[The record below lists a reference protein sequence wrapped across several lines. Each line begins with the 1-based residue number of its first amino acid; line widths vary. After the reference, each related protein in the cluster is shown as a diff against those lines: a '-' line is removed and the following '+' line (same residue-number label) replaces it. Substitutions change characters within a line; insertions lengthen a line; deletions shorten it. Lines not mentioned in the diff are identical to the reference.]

1 MPNDNNFTPANF
13 DPILKKYD
21 GIPYLRFWCQKVL
34 PAVYDQSL
42 SYYEALCKLAA
53 FLNKMVEELEKMQD
67 NIDALHKAYKDL
79 QDWVNAEIAR
89 FEAHMEQHFD
99 DLTHEL
105 WNRFEEYKNN
115 TTTTLQQK
123 FNDYATNTTNN
134 LNKKFNDFVTDANTR
149 IDEMFR
155 TNSTL
160 QQWFNDYATNTT
172 NNLNQ
177 KFNEFVTNAN
187 TRIDQMF
194 NTYTT
199 NTNNEFNTWKTDFTN
214 QYNQWKDEVNA
225 QISNINSDISSLTT
239 RVTALENMVK
249 KYPNFNYKSFTMTGT
264 KYYKKVMVDMVS
276 FPSAGD
282 NAIICYGV
290 CRVFGQDSSVSVSGN
305 WRERFTMSLDAKR
318 QIASLLGAT
327 TQNCIKFELMPR
339 TSYVSAAGNANN
351 GAPTND
357 KLISGLL
364 WIPGPG
370 TGDSVLNAQ
379 LFFKNNG
386 SVGFVSDNSML
397 FSAIATQQVNP
408 PVWATNSGEWS
419 V

>member
-42 SYYEALCKLAA
+42 SYYEVLCKLAA

-99 DLTHEL
+99 DLTREL

-115 TTTTLQQK
+115 T
-123 FNDYATNTTNN
+123 NT
-134 LNKKFNDFVTDANTR
+134 
-149 IDEMFR
+149 
-155 TNSTL
+155 TL

-172 NNLNQ
+172 NTLNR
-177 KFNEFVTNAN
+177 KFNEFVNNAN

-194 NTYTT
+194 NTYTSS
-199 NTNNEFNTWKTDFTN
+199 TNNEFNTWKNDFTN
-214 QYNQWKDEVNA
+214 QYNQWKDEVNG
-225 QISNINSDISSLTT
+225 QISNINSNISSLTT

-339 TSYVSAAGNANN
+339 TSYVSDSGDANN

-386 SVGFVSDNSML
+386 SVGFVSDNSVL

-408 PVWATNSGEWS
+408 PAWATNSGEWTL
-419 V
+419 

>member
-1 MPNDNNFTPANF
+1 MPNDNKFTPADF

-42 SYYEALCKLAA
+42 SYYEVLCKLAA
-53 FLNKMVEELEKMQD
+53 FLNKMLEELEKMQD

-79 QDWVNAEIAR
+79 QNWVNAEIAR

-99 DLTHEL
+99 DLTKEL
-105 WNRFEEYKNN
+105 WNKFEQYKNDTN
-115 TTTTLQQK
+115 TTLQQW
-123 FNDYATNTTNN
+123 FNNYATNTTNN
-134 LNKKFNDFVTDANTR
+134 LNKKFED
-149 IDEMFR
+149 
-155 TNSTL
+155 
-160 QQWFNDYATNTT
+160 
-172 NNLNQ
+172 
-177 KFNEFVTNAN
+177 FVTNAN

-199 NTNNEFNTWKTDFTN
+199 NTNNDFNTWKTDFTN
-214 QYNQWKDEVNA
+214 QYNQWKADVDG
-225 QISNINSDISSLTT
+225 QITNINSNISSLTA
-239 RVTALENMVK
+239 RVTALENMIK
-249 KYPNFNYKSFTMTGT
+249 KYPEFNYKSFTMTGT
-264 KYYKKVMVDMVS
+264 NYYKKVILDMLS

-282 NAIICYGV
+282 SAIICYGV
-290 CRVFGQDSSVSVSGN
+290 CRVFGQDNSVSVSGN
-305 WRERFTMSLDAKR
+305 WRERFEMSLDAKR
-318 QIASLLGAT
+318 QISSLLGAN
-327 TQNCIKFELMPR
+327 TQNCLKFELMPR
-339 TSYVSAAGNANN
+339 TSYVSSGGDANN

-364 WIPGPG
+364 WVPGPG
-370 TGDSVLNAQ
+370 TGDAVLNPQ

-408 PVWATNSGEWS
+408 PEWEHASGEWTL
-419 V
+419 

>member
-1 MPNDNNFTPANF
+1 MPNDNNFKPANF
-13 DPILKKYD
+13 DPILQKYD

-42 SYYEALCKLAA
+42 SYYEVLCKLAA

-99 DLTHEL
+99 DLTQEL

-115 TTTTLQQK
+115 TNTTLQQW

-134 LNKKFNDFVTDANTR
+134 LNKKFNDFVT
-149 IDEMFR
+149 
-155 TNSTL
+155 
-160 QQWFNDYATNTT
+160 
-172 NNLNQ
+172 
-177 KFNEFVTNAN
+177 NAN

-194 NTYTT
+194 NTYTSS
-199 NTNNEFNTWKTDFTN
+199 TNNEFNTWKNDFTN
-214 QYNQWKDEVNA
+214 QYNQWKNEVDG
-225 QISNINSDISSLTT
+225 QIRNINSNISSLTT
-239 RVTALENMVK
+239 RVATLENMIK
-249 KYPNFNYKSFTMTGT
+249 KYPEFNYKSFTMTGT
-264 KYYKKVMVDMVS
+264 KYYKKVILDMLS

-282 NAIICYGV
+282 SAIICYGV

-318 QIASLLGAT
+318 QIASLLGASS
-327 TQNCIKFELMPR
+327 QNCLKFELMPR
-339 TSYVSAAGNANN
+339 TSYVSASGDANN

-370 TGDSVLNAQ
+370 TGDGVLNSQ

-408 PVWATNSGEWS
+408 PAWATNSGEWTL
-419 V
+419 

>member
-42 SYYEALCKLAA
+42 SYYEVLCKLAA

-67 NIDALHKAYKDL
+67 NIDALHKAYKEL

-89 FEAHMEQHFD
+89 FEAHIEQHFD
-99 DLTHEL
+99 DLTQEL

-115 TTTTLQQK
+115 TNTTLQQW
-123 FNDYATNTTNN
+123 FNNYATNTTNN
-134 LNKKFNDFVTDANTR
+134 LNKKFNDFVN
-149 IDEMFR
+149 
-155 TNSTL
+155 
-160 QQWFNDYATNTT
+160 
-172 NNLNQ
+172 
-177 KFNEFVTNAN
+177 NAN

-194 NTYTT
+194 NTYTSS
-199 NTNNEFNTWKTDFTN
+199 TNNEFNTWKTDFTN
-214 QYNQWKDEVNA
+214 QYNQWKEEVNG
-225 QISNINSDISSLTT
+225 QISSINSNISSLTN

-290 CRVFGQDSSVSVSGN
+290 CRVFGQDNSVSVSGN

-327 TQNCIKFELMPR
+327 TQHCIKFELMPR
-339 TSYVSAAGNANN
+339 TSYVSAAGDANN

-386 SVGFVSDNSML
+386 SVGFVSDNSVL

-408 PVWATNSGEWS
+408 PAWGTNSGEWTL
-419 V
+419 

>member
-42 SYYEALCKLAA
+42 SYYEVLCKLAA

-99 DLTHEL
+99 DLTREL

-115 TTTTLQQK
+115 TNTTLQQW
-123 FNDYATNTTNN
+123 FHEYETTTTNN
-134 LNKKFNDFVTDANTR
+134 LNKKFND
-149 IDEMFR
+149 
-155 TNSTL
+155 
-160 QQWFNDYATNTT
+160 
-172 NNLNQ
+172 
-177 KFNEFVTNAN
+177 FVTNAN

-194 NTYTT
+194 NTYTSS
-199 NTNNEFNTWKTDFTN
+199 TNNEFNTWKNDFTN
-214 QYNQWKDEVNA
+214 QYNQWKDEVNG
-225 QISNINSDISSLTT
+225 QINSINSNISSLTK
-239 RVTALENMVK
+239 RVAALENMVK

-264 KYYKKVMVDMVS
+264 KYYKKVMVDMLS

-290 CRVFGQDSSVSVSGN
+290 CRVFGQDNSVSVSGN

-318 QIASLLGAT
+318 QISSLLGAT
-327 TQNCIKFELMPR
+327 TQNCLKFELMPR
-339 TSYVSAAGNANN
+339 TSYVSASGDANN

-364 WIPGPG
+364 WVPGPG
-370 TGDSVLNAQ
+370 TGDGVLNAQ

-408 PVWATNSGEWS
+408 PAWATNSGEWTL
-419 V
+419 

>member
-1 MPNDNNFTPANF
+1 MPNDNNFKPANF

-42 SYYEALCKLAA
+42 SYYEVLCKLAA

-99 DLTHEL
+99 DLTQEL
-105 WNRFEEYKNN
+105 WRRFEEYKNN
-115 TTTTLQQK
+115 TNTTLQQW
-123 FNDYATNTTNN
+123 FHEYETTTTNN
-134 LNKKFNDFVTDANTR
+134 LNKKFNDFVN
-149 IDEMFR
+149 
-155 TNSTL
+155 
-160 QQWFNDYATNTT
+160 
-172 NNLNQ
+172 
-177 KFNEFVTNAN
+177 NAN

-194 NTYTT
+194 NTYTSS
-199 NTNNEFNTWKTDFTN
+199 TNNEFNTWKTDFTN
-214 QYNQWKDEVNA
+214 QYNQWKDEVNG
-225 QISNINSDISSLTT
+225 QISNINSNISSLTN
-239 RVTALENMVK
+239 RVAALENMVK

-264 KYYKKVMVDMVS
+264 KYYKKVIVDMLS

-290 CRVFGQDSSVSVSGN
+290 CRVFGQDNSVSVSGN

-339 TSYVSAAGNANN
+339 TSYVSAAGDANN

-370 TGDSVLNAQ
+370 TGDAVLNAQ

-386 SVGFVSDNSML
+386 SVGFVSDNSVL

-408 PVWATNSGEWS
+408 PAWATNSGEWTL
-419 V
+419 

>member
-1 MPNDNNFTPANF
+1 MPNDNNFKPANF

-42 SYYEALCKLAA
+42 SYYEVLCKLAA

-99 DLTHEL
+99 DLTREL

-115 TTTTLQQK
+115 TNTTLQQW

-134 LNKKFNDFVTDANTR
+134 LNKKFNDFVN
-149 IDEMFR
+149 
-155 TNSTL
+155 
-160 QQWFNDYATNTT
+160 
-172 NNLNQ
+172 
-177 KFNEFVTNAN
+177 NAN

-194 NTYTT
+194 NTYTSS
-199 NTNNEFNTWKTDFTN
+199 TNNEFNTWKTDFKN
-214 QYNQWKDEVNA
+214 QYNQWKYNVNG
-225 QISNINSDISSLTT
+225 QISNINSNISALTK

-290 CRVFGQDSSVSVSGN
+290 CRVFGQDNSVSVSGN

-339 TSYVSAAGNANN
+339 TSYVSASGDANN

-370 TGDSVLNAQ
+370 TGDAVLNAQ

-386 SVGFVSDNSML
+386 SVGFVSDNSVL

-408 PVWATNSGEWS
+408 PAWATNSGEWTL
-419 V
+419 

>member
-42 SYYEALCKLAA
+42 SYYEVLCKLAA

-99 DLTHEL
+99 DLTREL

-115 TTTTLQQK
+115 TNTTLQQW
-123 FNDYATNTTNN
+123 FNDYVTNTTNN
-134 LNKKFNDFVTDANTR
+134 LNKKFNDFVT
-149 IDEMFR
+149 
-155 TNSTL
+155 
-160 QQWFNDYATNTT
+160 
-172 NNLNQ
+172 
-177 KFNEFVTNAN
+177 NAN
-187 TRIDQMF
+187 TRIEQMF
-194 NTYTT
+194 NTYTSS
-199 NTNNEFNTWKTDFTN
+199 TNNEFNAWKTDFTN
-214 QYNQWKDEVNA
+214 QYNQWKDEVNG
-225 QISNINSDISSLTT
+225 QITSINSNISSLTT
-239 RVTALENMVK
+239 RVQALENMVK
-249 KYPNFNYKSFTMTGT
+249 TYPKFDYKSFTLTGT
-264 KYYKKVMVDMVS
+264 HYYKKGILDMLS
-276 FPSAGD
+276 FPSSAD
-282 NAIICYGV
+282 ATVICYGV
-290 CRVFGQDSSVSVSGN
+290 MRVYGQDSSVAVSGN
-305 WRERFTMSLDAKR
+305 WREALHISTDDIRTILT
-318 QIASLLGAT
+318 LLGST
-327 TQNCIKFELMPR
+327 TENNCVKFELMPR
-339 TSYVSAAGNANN
+339 TSYVSAAGDANN

-357 KLISGLL
+357 KLITGLL
-364 WIPGPG
+364 WIPPVAVDGF
-370 TGDSVLNAQ
+370 AQ

-397 FSAIATQQVNP
+397 FSAIATHQVYEPN
-408 PVWATNSGEWS
+408 WYASSGEWS

>member
-1 MPNDNNFTPANF
+1 MPNDNNLKPANF
-13 DPILKKYD
+13 DPILKKCD

-42 SYYEALCKLAA
+42 SYYELLCKLAA

-99 DLTHEL
+99 DLTQEL

-115 TTTTLQQK
+115 T
-123 FNDYATNTTNN
+123 NT
-134 LNKKFNDFVTDANTR
+134 
-149 IDEMFR
+149 
-155 TNSTL
+155 TL

-172 NNLNQ
+172 NDLNK
-177 KFNEFVTNAN
+177 KFNDFVNNAN

-194 NTYTT
+194 NTYTSS
-199 NTNNEFNTWKTDFTN
+199 TNNEFNTWKTDFTN
-214 QYNQWKDEVNA
+214 QYNQWKDGVNA
-225 QISNINSDISSLTT
+225 QISIINSNISSLTN
-239 RVTALENMVK
+239 RVAALENMVK

-290 CRVFGQDSSVSVSGN
+290 CRVFGQHNSVSVSGN

-339 TSYVSAAGNANN
+339 TSYVSAAGDANN

-370 TGDSVLNAQ
+370 TDDSVLNAQ

-386 SVGFVSDNSML
+386 SVGFVSDNSVL

-408 PVWATNSGEWS
+408 PTWATNSGEWTL
-419 V
+419 

>member
-42 SYYEALCKLAA
+42 SYYEVLCKLAA

-99 DLTHEL
+99 DLTQEL

-115 TTTTLQQK
+115 TNTTLQQW
-123 FNDYATNTTNN
+123 FNNYATNTTNN
-134 LNKKFNDFVTDANTR
+134 LNKKFNDFVT
-149 IDEMFR
+149 
-155 TNSTL
+155 
-160 QQWFNDYATNTT
+160 
-172 NNLNQ
+172 
-177 KFNEFVTNAN
+177 NAN

-194 NTYTT
+194 NTYTSS
-199 NTNNEFNTWKTDFTN
+199 TNNEFNTWKTDFTN
-214 QYNQWKDEVNA
+214 QYNQWKDEVNG
-225 QISNINSDISSLTT
+225 QINSINSNISSLTT

-290 CRVFGQDSSVSVSGN
+290 CRVFGQDNSVSVSGN

-339 TSYVSAAGNANN
+339 TSYVSAAGDANN

-370 TGDSVLNAQ
+370 TGNSVLNAQ

-386 SVGFVSDNSML
+386 SVGFVSDNSVL

-408 PVWATNSGEWS
+408 PAWATNSGEWTL
-419 V
+419 

>member
-1 MPNDNNFTPANF
+1 MPNDNNFKPANF

-42 SYYEALCKLAA
+42 SYYEVLCKLAA

-99 DLTHEL
+99 DLTREL

-115 TTTTLQQK
+115 TNTTLQQW
-123 FNDYATNTTNN
+123 FNNYATNTTNT
-134 LNKKFNDFVTDANTR
+134 LNR
-149 IDEMFR
+149 
-155 TNSTL
+155 
-160 QQWFNDYATNTT
+160 
-172 NNLNQ
+172 
-177 KFNEFVTNAN
+177 KFNEFVNNAN

-194 NTYTT
+194 NTYTSS
-199 NTNNEFNTWKTDFTN
+199 TNNEFNTWKTDFTN
-214 QYNQWKDEVNA
+214 QYNQWKDEVNG
-225 QISNINSDISSLTT
+225 QISNINSNISSLTN

-264 KYYKKVMVDMVS
+264 KYYKKVMVDMLS

-290 CRVFGQDSSVSVSGN
+290 CRVFGQDNSVSVSGN

-339 TSYVSAAGNANN
+339 TSYVSAAGDANN

-386 SVGFVSDNSML
+386 SVGFVSDNSVL

-408 PVWATNSGEWS
+408 PVWATNSGEWTL
-419 V
+419 

>member
-42 SYYEALCKLAA
+42 SYYEVLCKLAA

-99 DLTHEL
+99 DLTREL

-115 TTTTLQQK
+115 T
-123 FNDYATNTTNN
+123 NT
-134 LNKKFNDFVTDANTR
+134 
-149 IDEMFR
+149 
-155 TNSTL
+155 TL

-172 NNLNQ
+172 NNLNK
-177 KFNEFVTNAN
+177 KFNEFVNNAN

-194 NTYTT
+194 NTYTSS
-199 NTNNEFNTWKTDFTN
+199 TNNEFNTWKTDFTN
-214 QYNQWKDEVNA
+214 QYNQWKNEVNG
-225 QISNINSDISSLTT
+225 QISNINSNISALTK

-264 KYYKKVMVDMVS
+264 KYYKKVMVDMLS

-318 QIASLLGAT
+318 QISSLLGAT
-327 TQNCIKFELMPR
+327 TQNCLKFELMPR
-339 TSYVSAAGNANN
+339 TSYVSASGDANN
-351 GAPTND
+351 GAPIND
-357 KLISGLL
+357 KLLTGLL
-364 WIPGPG
+364 WVPGPG

-397 FSAIATQQVNP
+397 FSAIATQQVYP
-408 PVWATNSGEWS
+408 PAWATNSGEWT

>member
-1 MPNDNNFTPANF
+1 MPNDNNFKPANF
-13 DPILKKYD
+13 DPILQKYD

-42 SYYEALCKLAA
+42 SYYEVLCKLAA

-99 DLTHEL
+99 DLTREL

-115 TTTTLQQK
+115 TNTTLQQW

-134 LNKKFNDFVTDANTR
+134 LNKKFNDFVT
-149 IDEMFR
+149 
-155 TNSTL
+155 
-160 QQWFNDYATNTT
+160 
-172 NNLNQ
+172 
-177 KFNEFVTNAN
+177 NAN

-194 NTYTT
+194 NTYTST
-199 NTNNEFNTWKTDFTN
+199 TNNEFNTWKTDFTN
-214 QYNQWKDEVNA
+214 QYNQWKNEVDE
-225 QISNINSDISSLTT
+225 QIRDINSNISSLTT
-239 RVTALENMVK
+239 RVATLENMIK
-249 KYPNFNYKSFTMTGT
+249 KYPEFNYKSFTMTGT
-264 KYYKKVMVDMVS
+264 KYYKKVILDMLS

-282 NAIICYGV
+282 SAIICYGV
-290 CRVFGQDSSVSVSGN
+290 CRVFGQDSSVSASGN

-318 QIASLLGAT
+318 QISSLLGAT
-327 TQNCIKFELMPR
+327 TQNCLKFELMPR
-339 TSYVSAAGNANN
+339 TSYVSDSGDANN

-357 KLISGLL
+357 KLISGSL

-370 TGDSVLNAQ
+370 TGDGVLNSQ

-408 PVWATNSGEWS
+408 PAWATNSGEWTL
-419 V
+419 

>member
-1 MPNDNNFTPANF
+1 MPNDNNFKPANF
-13 DPILKKYD
+13 DPILKKCD

-42 SYYEALCKLAA
+42 SYYELLCKLAA

-67 NIDALHKAYKDL
+67 NIDDLHKAYKDL

-99 DLTHEL
+99 DLTREL

-115 TTTTLQQK
+115 TNTTLQQW

-134 LNKKFNDFVTDANTR
+134 LNKKFNDFVN
-149 IDEMFR
+149 
-155 TNSTL
+155 
-160 QQWFNDYATNTT
+160 
-172 NNLNQ
+172 
-177 KFNEFVTNAN
+177 NAN
-187 TRIDQMF
+187 TRIEQMF
-194 NTYTT
+194 NTYTSS
-199 NTNNEFNTWKTDFTN
+199 TNNEFNTWKNDFTN
-214 QYNQWKDEVNA
+214 QYNQWKDEVNG
-225 QISNINSDISSLTT
+225 QISSINSNISSLTT

-290 CRVFGQDSSVSVSGN
+290 CRVFGQDNSVSVSGN

-339 TSYVSAAGNANN
+339 TSYVSAAGDANN

-370 TGDSVLNAQ
+370 TGNSVLNAQ

-386 SVGFVSDNSML
+386 SVGFVSDNSVL

-408 PVWATNSGEWS
+408 PAWATNSGEWTL
-419 V
+419 

>member
-1 MPNDNNFTPANF
+1 MANDNNFTPAKF
-13 DPILKKYD
+13 DPILQKYD

-34 PAVYDQSL
+34 PAIYDQSL

-53 FLNKMVEELEKMQD
+53 LLNKMVEELEKMQG
-67 NIDALHKAYKDL
+67 NIDALHKGYKEL

-99 DLTHEL
+99 DLTQEL
-105 WNRFEEYKNN
+105 WNKFEKYKN
-115 TTTTLQQK
+115 
-123 FNDYATNTTNN
+123 DTNT
-134 LNKKFNDFVTDANTR
+134 
-149 IDEMFR
+149 
-155 TNSTL
+155 TL
-160 QQWFNDYATNTT
+160 QQWFNEYATNTT

-187 TRIDQMF
+187 TRIDNMF

-199 NTNNEFNTWKTDFTN
+199 TTNSEFNTWKNDFTT
-214 QYNQWKDEVNA
+214 QYNEWKADVDG
-225 QISNINSDISSLTT
+225 QITNINSNIRSLTT

-249 KYPNFNYKSFTMTGT
+249 TYPNFNYKSFTMTGT
-264 KYYKKVMVDMVS
+264 KYYKKVMVDMLS

-290 CRVFGQDSSVSVSGN
+290 CRVFGQDSSVSVAGN

-327 TQNCIKFELMPR
+327 TQNCLKFELMPR
-339 TSYVSAAGNANN
+339 TSYVSADGDANN

-364 WIPGPG
+364 WVPGPG
-370 TGDSVLNAQ
+370 TGDAVLNAQ

-386 SVGFVSDNSML
+386 SVGFVADNSML

-408 PVWATNSGEWS
+408 PVWATNSGEWTL
-419 V
+419 

>member
-42 SYYEALCKLAA
+42 SYYEVLCKLAA

-99 DLTHEL
+99 DLTQEL
-105 WNRFEEYKNN
+105 WNRFEEYKSN
-115 TTTTLQQK
+115 TNTTLQQW
-123 FNDYATNTTNN
+123 FNNYATNTTNN
-134 LNKKFNDFVTDANTR
+134 LNKKFNDFVT
-149 IDEMFR
+149 
-155 TNSTL
+155 
-160 QQWFNDYATNTT
+160 
-172 NNLNQ
+172 
-177 KFNEFVTNAN
+177 NAN

-194 NTYTT
+194 NTYTSS
-199 NTNNEFNTWKTDFTN
+199 TNNEFNTWKTDFTN
-214 QYNQWKDEVNA
+214 QYNQWKNEVNG
-225 QISNINSDISSLTT
+225 QISSINSNISSLTT

-290 CRVFGQDSSVSVSGN
+290 CRVFGQDNSVSVSGN

-339 TSYVSAAGNANN
+339 TSYVSAAGDANN

-386 SVGFVSDNSML
+386 SVGFVSDNSVL

-408 PVWATNSGEWS
+408 PAWATNSGEWRL
-419 V
+419 

>member
-1 MPNDNNFTPANF
+1 MPNDNNFKPANF

-42 SYYEALCKLAA
+42 SYYEVLCKLAA

-99 DLTHEL
+99 DLTQEL

-115 TTTTLQQK
+115 TNTTLQQW
-123 FNDYATNTTNN
+123 FNNYATNTTNN
-134 LNKKFNDFVTDANTR
+134 LNKKFNDFVN
-149 IDEMFR
+149 
-155 TNSTL
+155 
-160 QQWFNDYATNTT
+160 
-172 NNLNQ
+172 
-177 KFNEFVTNAN
+177 NAN

-194 NTYTT
+194 NTYTSS
-199 NTNNEFNTWKTDFTN
+199 TNNEFNTWKTDFTN
-214 QYNQWKDEVNA
+214 QYNQWKDEVNG
-225 QISNINSDISSLTT
+225 QITNINSNISSLTN
-239 RVTALENMVK
+239 RVAALENMVK

-290 CRVFGQDSSVSVSGN
+290 CRVFGQDNSVSVSGN

-339 TSYVSAAGNANN
+339 TSYVSAAGDANN

-370 TGDSVLNAQ
+370 TGDAVLNAQ

-386 SVGFVSDNSML
+386 SVGFVSDNSVL

-408 PVWATNSGEWS
+408 PAWATNSGEWTL
-419 V
+419 

>member
-1 MPNDNNFTPANF
+1 MPNDNNFNPANF

-42 SYYEALCKLAA
+42 SYYEVLCKLAA
-53 FLNKMVEELEKMQD
+53 FLNKMLEELEKMQD

-99 DLTHEL
+99 DLTREL

-115 TTTTLQQK
+115 TNTTLQQW

-134 LNKKFNDFVTDANTR
+134 LNKKFNDFVN
-149 IDEMFR
+149 
-155 TNSTL
+155 
-160 QQWFNDYATNTT
+160 
-172 NNLNQ
+172 
-177 KFNEFVTNAN
+177 NAN

-194 NTYTT
+194 NTYTSS
-199 NTNNEFNTWKTDFTN
+199 TNNEFNTWKTDFTN
-214 QYNQWKDEVNA
+214 QYNQWKNEVNG
-225 QISNINSDISSLTT
+225 QISNINSNISALTK

-290 CRVFGQDSSVSVSGN
+290 CRVFGQDNSVSVSGN

-339 TSYVSAAGNANN
+339 TSYVSASGDANN

-370 TGDSVLNAQ
+370 TGDAVLNAQ

-386 SVGFVSDNSML
+386 SVGFVSDNSVL

-408 PVWATNSGEWS
+408 PAWATNSGEWTL
-419 V
+419 

>member
-42 SYYEALCKLAA
+42 SYYEVLCKLAA
-53 FLNKMVEELEKMQD
+53 FLNKMLEELEKMQD

-99 DLTHEL
+99 DLTREL

-115 TTTTLQQK
+115 TNTTLQQW

-134 LNKKFNDFVTDANTR
+134 LNKKFNDFVN
-149 IDEMFR
+149 
-155 TNSTL
+155 
-160 QQWFNDYATNTT
+160 
-172 NNLNQ
+172 
-177 KFNEFVTNAN
+177 NAN

-194 NTYTT
+194 NTYTSS
-199 NTNNEFNTWKTDFTN
+199 TNNEFNTWKTDFTN
-214 QYNQWKDEVNA
+214 QYNQWKDEVNG
-225 QISNINSDISSLTT
+225 QINSINSNISSLTT

-290 CRVFGQDSSVSVSGN
+290 CRVFGQDNSVSVSGN

-339 TSYVSAAGNANN
+339 TSYVSASGDANN

-370 TGDSVLNAQ
+370 TGDAVLNAQ

-386 SVGFVSDNSML
+386 SVGFVSDNSVL

-408 PVWATNSGEWS
+408 PAWATNSGEWTL
-419 V
+419 

>member
-1 MPNDNNFTPANF
+1 MPNDNNFKPANF

-42 SYYEALCKLAA
+42 SYYEVLCKLAA

-99 DLTHEL
+99 DLTQEL

-115 TTTTLQQK
+115 TNTTLQQW
-123 FNDYATNTTNN
+123 FNNYATNTTNN
-134 LNKKFNDFVTDANTR
+134 LNKKFNDFVN
-149 IDEMFR
+149 
-155 TNSTL
+155 
-160 QQWFNDYATNTT
+160 
-172 NNLNQ
+172 
-177 KFNEFVTNAN
+177 NAN

-194 NTYTT
+194 NTYTSS
-199 NTNNEFNTWKTDFTN
+199 TNNEFNTWKTDFTN
-214 QYNQWKDEVNA
+214 QYNQWKDEVNG
-225 QISNINSDISSLTT
+225 QISSINSNISSLTN
-239 RVTALENMVK
+239 RVAALENMVK

-290 CRVFGQDSSVSVSGN
+290 CRVFGQDNSVSVSGN

-339 TSYVSAAGNANN
+339 TSYVSAAGDANN

-386 SVGFVSDNSML
+386 SVGFVSDNSVL

-408 PVWATNSGEWS
+408 PTWATNSGEWTL
-419 V
+419 

>member
-13 DPILKKYD
+13 DPILQNYD

-42 SYYEALCKLAA
+42 SYYEVLCKLAA

-99 DLTHEL
+99 DLTQEL

-115 TTTTLQQK
+115 TNTTLQQW

-134 LNKKFNDFVTDANTR
+134 LNKKFNDFVT
-149 IDEMFR
+149 
-155 TNSTL
+155 
-160 QQWFNDYATNTT
+160 
-172 NNLNQ
+172 
-177 KFNEFVTNAN
+177 NAN

-194 NTYTT
+194 NTYTSS
-199 NTNNEFNTWKTDFTN
+199 TNNEFNTWKTDFTN
-214 QYNQWKDEVNA
+214 QYNQWKNEVDG
-225 QISNINSDISSLTT
+225 QIRNINSNISSLTT
-239 RVTALENMVK
+239 RVATLENMIK
-249 KYPNFNYKSFTMTGT
+249 KYPEFNYKSFTMTGT
-264 KYYKKVMVDMVS
+264 KYYKKVILDMLS

-282 NAIICYGV
+282 SAIICYGV

-327 TQNCIKFELMPR
+327 TQNCLKFELMPR
-339 TSYVSAAGNANN
+339 TSYVSASGDANN

-370 TGDSVLNAQ
+370 TGDGVLNSQ

-408 PVWATNSGEWS
+408 PAWATNSGEWTL
-419 V
+419 

>member
-1 MPNDNNFTPANF
+1 MANDNNFTPAKF
-13 DPILKKYD
+13 DPILQKYD

-42 SYYEALCKLAA
+42 SYYEVLCKLAA
-53 FLNKMVEELEKMQD
+53 FLNKMLDELEKMQG
-67 NIDALHKAYKDL
+67 NIDALHKAYKEL
-79 QDWVNAEIAR
+79 QDWVNAEITR
-89 FEAHMEQHFD
+89 FEAHIEQNFE
-99 DLTHEL
+99 DLTQEL
-105 WNRFEEYKNN
+105 WNKFEEYKNN
-115 TTTTLQQK
+115 TNTTLQQW
-123 FNDYATNTTNN
+123 FNDYTTNTTNN
-134 LNKKFNDFVTDANTR
+134 LNK
-149 IDEMFR
+149 
-155 TNSTL
+155 
-160 QQWFNDYATNTT
+160 
-172 NNLNQ
+172 

-187 TRIDQMF
+187 TRIDNMF

-199 NTNNEFNTWKTDFTN
+199 NTNSEFNTWKTEFTT
-214 QYNQWKDEVNA
+214 QYNEWKNGVDE
-225 QISNINSDISSLTT
+225 QITNINYNIRSLTT

-249 KYPNFNYKSFTMTGT
+249 TYPNFNYKSFTMTGT
-264 KYYKKVMVDMVS
+264 NYYKKVMVDMLS

-290 CRVFGQDSSVSVSGN
+290 CRVFGQDSSVAVSGN

-327 TQNCIKFELMPR
+327 TQNCLKFELMPR
-339 TSYVSAAGNANN
+339 TSYVSADGDANN

-364 WIPGPG
+364 WVPGPG

-408 PVWATNSGEWS
+408 PVWATNSGEWTI
-419 V
+419 

>member
-42 SYYEALCKLAA
+42 SYYEVLCKLAA

-99 DLTHEL
+99 DLTREL

-115 TTTTLQQK
+115 T
-123 FNDYATNTTNN
+123 NT
-134 LNKKFNDFVTDANTR
+134 
-149 IDEMFR
+149 
-155 TNSTL
+155 TL

-172 NNLNQ
+172 NNLNK
-177 KFNEFVTNAN
+177 KFNEFVNNAN

-194 NTYTT
+194 NTYTSS
-199 NTNNEFNTWKTDFTN
+199 TNNEFNTWKTDFTN
-214 QYNQWKDEVNA
+214 QYNQWKDEVNG
-225 QISNINSDISSLTT
+225 QISNINANISSLTT

-264 KYYKKVMVDMVS
+264 KYYKKVILDMLS

-290 CRVFGQDSSVSVSGN
+290 CRVFGQDSSVAVSGN

-318 QIASLLGAT
+318 QIASLIGAT

-339 TSYVSAAGNANN
+339 TSYVSASGDANN

-370 TGDSVLNAQ
+370 TGDGVLNSQ

-408 PVWATNSGEWS
+408 PAWATNSGEWTL
-419 V
+419 

>member
-1 MPNDNNFTPANF
+1 MPNDNNFKPANF
-13 DPILKKYD
+13 DPILQKYD

-42 SYYEALCKLAA
+42 SYYEVLCKLAA
-53 FLNKMVEELEKMQD
+53 FLNKMLEELEKMQD

-99 DLTHEL
+99 DLTQEL

-115 TTTTLQQK
+115 TNTTLQQW

-134 LNKKFNDFVTDANTR
+134 LNKKFNDFVT
-149 IDEMFR
+149 
-155 TNSTL
+155 
-160 QQWFNDYATNTT
+160 
-172 NNLNQ
+172 
-177 KFNEFVTNAN
+177 NAN

-194 NTYTT
+194 NTYTSS
-199 NTNNEFNTWKTDFTN
+199 TNNEFNTWKTDFTN
-214 QYNQWKDEVNA
+214 QYNQWKNEVDG
-225 QISNINSDISSLTT
+225 QIRNINSNISSLTT
-239 RVTALENMVK
+239 RVATLENMIK
-249 KYPNFNYKSFTMTGT
+249 KYPEFNYKSFTMTGT
-264 KYYKKVMVDMVS
+264 KYYKKVILDMLS

-282 NAIICYGV
+282 SAIICYGV
-290 CRVFGQDSSVSVSGN
+290 CRVFGQDNSVSVSGN

-318 QIASLLGAT
+318 QISSLLGAT
-327 TQNCIKFELMPR
+327 NQNCLKFELMPR
-339 TSYVSAAGNANN
+339 TSYVSDSGDPNN

-370 TGDSVLNAQ
+370 TGDAVLNSQ

-386 SVGFVSDNSML
+386 SVGFVSDNSVL

-408 PVWATNSGEWS
+408 PAWATNSGEWTL
-419 V
+419 

>member
-1 MPNDNNFTPANF
+1 MPNDNNFKPANF

-42 SYYEALCKLAA
+42 SYYEVLCKLAA
-53 FLNKMVEELEKMQD
+53 FLNKMLEELEKMQD

-99 DLTHEL
+99 DLTQEL

-115 TTTTLQQK
+115 TNTTLQQW
-123 FNDYATNTTNN
+123 FHEYETTTTNN
-134 LNKKFNDFVTDANTR
+134 LNKKFNDFVN
-149 IDEMFR
+149 
-155 TNSTL
+155 
-160 QQWFNDYATNTT
+160 
-172 NNLNQ
+172 
-177 KFNEFVTNAN
+177 NAN

-194 NTYTT
+194 NTYTSS
-199 NTNNEFNTWKTDFTN
+199 TNNEFNTWKTDFTN
-214 QYNQWKDEVNA
+214 QYNQWKDEVNG
-225 QISNINSDISSLTT
+225 QINNINSNISSLTN
-239 RVTALENMVK
+239 RVAALENMVK

-290 CRVFGQDSSVSVSGN
+290 CRVFGQNNSVSVSGN

-339 TSYVSAAGNANN
+339 TSYVSAAGDANN

-386 SVGFVSDNSML
+386 SVGFVSDNSVL

-408 PVWATNSGEWS
+408 PAWATNSGEWRL
-419 V
+419 

>member
-1 MPNDNNFTPANF
+1 MPNDNNFKPANF

-42 SYYEALCKLAA
+42 SYYEVLCKLAA
-53 FLNKMVEELEKMQD
+53 FLNKMLEELEKMQD

-99 DLTHEL
+99 DLTQEL

-115 TTTTLQQK
+115 TNTTLQQW
-123 FNDYATNTTNN
+123 FNNYATSTTNN
-134 LNKKFNDFVTDANTR
+134 LNKKFNDFVN
-149 IDEMFR
+149 
-155 TNSTL
+155 
-160 QQWFNDYATNTT
+160 
-172 NNLNQ
+172 
-177 KFNEFVTNAN
+177 NAN

-194 NTYTT
+194 NTYTSS
-199 NTNNEFNTWKTDFTN
+199 TNNEFNTWKTDFTN
-214 QYNQWKDEVNA
+214 QYNQWKDEVNG
-225 QISNINSDISSLTT
+225 QISNINSNISSLTT

-290 CRVFGQDSSVSVSGN
+290 CRVFGQDNSVSVSGN

-339 TSYVSAAGNANN
+339 TSYVSAAGDVNN

-386 SVGFVSDNSML
+386 SVGFVSDNSVL
-397 FSAIATQQVNP
+397 FSAIATQQVHP
-408 PVWATNSGEWS
+408 PAWDTNSGEWTL
-419 V
+419 

>member
-1 MPNDNNFTPANF
+1 MPNDNNFKPANF
-13 DPILKKYD
+13 DPILQKYD

-42 SYYEALCKLAA
+42 SYYEVLCKLAA
-53 FLNKMVEELEKMQD
+53 FLNKMLEELEKMQD

-99 DLTHEL
+99 DLTQEL

-115 TTTTLQQK
+115 TNTTLQQW

-134 LNKKFNDFVTDANTR
+134 LNKKFNDFVT
-149 IDEMFR
+149 
-155 TNSTL
+155 
-160 QQWFNDYATNTT
+160 
-172 NNLNQ
+172 
-177 KFNEFVTNAN
+177 NAN

-194 NTYTT
+194 NTYTSS
-199 NTNNEFNTWKTDFTN
+199 TNNEFNTWKNDFTN
-214 QYNQWKDEVNA
+214 QYNQWKNEVDG
-225 QISNINSDISSLTT
+225 QIRNINSNISSLTT
-239 RVTALENMVK
+239 RVATLENMIK
-249 KYPNFNYKSFTMTGT
+249 KYPEFNYKSFTMTGT
-264 KYYKKVMVDMVS
+264 KYYKKVILDMLS

-282 NAIICYGV
+282 SAIICYGV

-318 QIASLLGAT
+318 QIASLLGASS
-327 TQNCIKFELMPR
+327 QNCLKFELMPR
-339 TSYVSAAGNANN
+339 TSYVSASGDANN

-370 TGDSVLNAQ
+370 TGDGVLNSQ

-408 PVWATNSGEWS
+408 PAWATNSGEWTL
-419 V
+419 

>member
-1 MPNDNNFTPANF
+1 MPNDNNFKPANF
-13 DPILKKYD
+13 DPILQKYD

-42 SYYEALCKLAA
+42 SYYEVLCKLAA

-99 DLTHEL
+99 DLTQEL

-115 TTTTLQQK
+115 TNTTLQQW
-123 FNDYATNTTNN
+123 FNDYATTTTNN
-134 LNKKFNDFVTDANTR
+134 LNKKFND
-149 IDEMFR
+149 
-155 TNSTL
+155 
-160 QQWFNDYATNTT
+160 
-172 NNLNQ
+172 
-177 KFNEFVTNAN
+177 FVTNAN

-194 NTYTT
+194 NTYTN
-199 NTNNEFNTWKTDFTN
+199 NTNNDFNTWKTDFTN
-214 QYNQWKDEVNA
+214 QYNQWKADVSR
-225 QISNINSDISSLTT
+225 QIANINSDISSLTT
-239 RVTALENMVK
+239 RVTALENMIK

-264 KYYKKVMVDMVS
+264 KYYKKVILDMLS

-305 WRERFTMSLDAKR
+305 WRERFTMSSDAKR
-318 QIASLLGAT
+318 QIASLIGAT
-327 TQNCIKFELMPR
+327 NQNCIKFELMPR
-339 TSYVSAAGNANN
+339 TSYVSASGDANN

-370 TGDSVLNAQ
+370 TGDGVLNSQ

-408 PVWATNSGEWS
+408 PAWATNSGEWTL
-419 V
+419 

>member
-1 MPNDNNFTPANF
+1 MPNDNKFTPADF

-42 SYYEALCKLAA
+42 SYYEVLCKLAA
-53 FLNKMVEELEKMQD
+53 FLNKMLEELEKMQD

-79 QDWVNAEIAR
+79 QNWVNAEIAR

-99 DLTHEL
+99 DLTKEL
-105 WNRFEEYKNN
+105 WNKFEQYKN
-115 TTTTLQQK
+115 
-123 FNDYATNTTNN
+123 DTNT
-134 LNKKFNDFVTDANTR
+134 
-149 IDEMFR
+149 
-155 TNSTL
+155 TL

-172 NNLNQ
+172 INLNK
-177 KFNEFVTNAN
+177 KFEEFVTNAN

-199 NTNNEFNTWKTDFTN
+199 NTNNDFNTWKADFTN
-214 QYNQWKDEVNA
+214 QYNQWKADVDG
-225 QISNINSDISSLTT
+225 QITNINSNISSLTT
-239 RVTALENMVK
+239 RVQALENMVK
-249 KYPNFNYKSFTMTGT
+249 KYPNFNYKSFTMRGT
-264 KYYKKVMVDMVS
+264 KYYKNAILDMLS

-290 CRVFGQDSSVSVSGN
+290 CRVFGQDTSVSVSGN
-305 WRERFTMSLDAKR
+305 WREKFYLSADAASD
-318 QIASLLGAT
+318 IAAMLGAT
-327 TQNCIKFELMPR
+327 YSDNCIKFELMPR
-339 TSYVSAAGNANN
+339 TSYISASNDANN

-357 KLISGLL
+357 KLITGLL
-364 WIPGPG
+364 WVFAVTGG
-370 TGDSVLNAQ
+370 TANDVPAQ

-397 FSAIATQQVNP
+397 FSAIATKQVFP
-408 PVWATNSGEWS
+408 PNWSTPSGEW
-419 V
+419 

>member
-13 DPILKKYD
+13 DPILKKYE

-42 SYYEALCKLAA
+42 SYYEVLCKLAA

-99 DLTHEL
+99 DLTQEL

-115 TTTTLQQK
+115 TNTTLQQW
-123 FNDYATNTTNN
+123 FNNYATNTTNN
-134 LNKKFNDFVTDANTR
+134 LNKKFNDFVT
-149 IDEMFR
+149 
-155 TNSTL
+155 
-160 QQWFNDYATNTT
+160 
-172 NNLNQ
+172 
-177 KFNEFVTNAN
+177 NAN

-194 NTYTT
+194 NTYTSS
-199 NTNNEFNTWKTDFTN
+199 TNNEFNTWKTDFTN
-214 QYNQWKDEVNA
+214 QYNQWKDEVNG
-225 QISNINSDISSLTT
+225 QISSINSNISSLTN
-239 RVTALENMVK
+239 RVSALENMVK

-290 CRVFGQDSSVSVSGN
+290 CRVFGQDNSVSVSGN

-339 TSYVSAAGNANN
+339 TSYVSAAGDANN

-386 SVGFVSDNSML
+386 SVGFVSDNSVL

-408 PVWATNSGEWS
+408 PAWATNSGEWTL
-419 V
+419 

>member
-42 SYYEALCKLAA
+42 SYYEVLCKLAA
-53 FLNKMVEELEKMQD
+53 FLNKMLEELEKMQD

-79 QDWVNAEIAR
+79 QDWVNTEISR

-99 DLTHEL
+99 DLTQEL

-115 TTTTLQQK
+115 TNTTLQQW
-123 FNDYATNTTNN
+123 FNNYATNTTNN
-134 LNKKFNDFVTDANTR
+134 LNKKFED
-149 IDEMFR
+149 
-155 TNSTL
+155 
-160 QQWFNDYATNTT
+160 
-172 NNLNQ
+172 
-177 KFNEFVTNAN
+177 FVTNAN
-187 TRIDQMF
+187 TRIEQMF
-194 NTYTT
+194 NTYTSS
-199 NTNNEFNTWKTDFTN
+199 TNNEFNTWKTDFTN
-214 QYNQWKDEVNA
+214 QYNQWKDEVNG
-225 QISNINSDISSLTT
+225 QINNINSNISSLTN

-264 KYYKKVMVDMVS
+264 KYYKKVMVDMLS

-327 TQNCIKFELMPR
+327 TQNCLKFELMPR
-339 TSYVSAAGNANN
+339 TSYVSASGDANN

-364 WIPGPG
+364 WVPGPG

-408 PVWATNSGEWS
+408 PAWATNSGEWTL
-419 V
+419 